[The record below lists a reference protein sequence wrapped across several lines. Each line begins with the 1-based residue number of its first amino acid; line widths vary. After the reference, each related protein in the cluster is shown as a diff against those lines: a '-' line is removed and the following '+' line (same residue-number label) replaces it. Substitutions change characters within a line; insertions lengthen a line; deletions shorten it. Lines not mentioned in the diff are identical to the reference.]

1 MSQRRAIAA
10 LALSTCLGCA
20 DRREPPIHPSAKPPT
35 GRALAKPA
43 APEPPRPRGT
53 YAVSPA
59 SVPATAAHVGGPDFA
74 AVFAQVSPSVVG
86 VAAGRRRAGRFRV
99 QRTGTGLV
107 WDAAGHIL
115 TNDHLVAD
123 ADEVRVRLVTGK
135 VLSARILAGDGPMD
149 LAVLVAEGPVPPPVR
164 RARATPLRP
173 GEWVAAIGNPFG
185 LQHSITVGV
194 VSAVGR
200 RRLPGGGPR
209 YGSFIQADVPVNPGN
224 SGGPLV
230 DARGQTVGLNTAM
243 VGDAQGLAFAIPIEQ
258 ASVVVDRLLRDGRFE
273 RGYGGLVP
281 RPVTDRQ
288 AVDAGLDGRK
298 GARVAKLVADGPA
311 AEAGIAP
318 GDILLRFGDEEVD
331 AADELPWLI
340 ASTPPGTSVPVS
352 IARGK
357 ERLTLTLT
365 VGAAR

>member
-1 MSQRRAIAA
+1 MAFDAGKA
-10 LALSTCLGCA
+10 G
-20 DRREPPIHPSAKPPT
+20 P
-35 GRALAKPA
+35 GPA
-43 APEPPRPRGT
+43 APPPPKPQGT
-53 YAVSPA
+53 YALPPAAVPA
-59 SVPATAAHVGGPDFA
+59 SAAYVGGPDFA
-74 AVFAQVSPSVVG
+74 AVFARVSPSVVG
-86 VAAGRRRAGRFRV
+86 VAAGRRKRGQFQV

-123 ADEVRVRLVTGK
+123 ADEIRVRLITGK
-135 VLSARILAGDGPMD
+135 VLAARVLAGDGPMD
-149 LAVLVAEGPVPPPVR
+149 LALLAADGPVPPPVP
-164 RARATPLRP
+164 RARADALRP

-209 YGSFIQADVPVNPGN
+209 FGSFIQADVAVNPGN

-258 ASVVVDRLLRDGRFE
+258 ADVVVGRLLSHGRFE

-288 AVDAGLDGRK
+288 AADAGLDARQ
-298 GARVAKLVADGPA
+298 GARISKLVEDGPGA
-311 AEAGIAP
+311 QAGLVP
-318 GDILLRFGDEEVD
+318 GDIILRFNGEAVEQ
-331 AADELPWLI
+331 ADELPWLI
-340 ASTPPGTSVPVS
+340 ASTAPGTAVPVHV
-352 IARGK
+352 ARGTA
-357 ERLTLTLT
+357 RLDLTLK
-365 VGAAR
+365 VSAAR